1 MATAASRSFHVVQH
15 LVDGDRKGVLVAEHG
30 HGQGIADQYDIN
42 SGFIDQARA

>member
-1 MATAASRSFHVVQH
+1 
-15 LVDGDRKGVLVAEHG
+15 VAEHG